1 MKKLLKKTIYI
12 IPLIIAV
19 ALVVGIA
26 TGKLDK
32 GVNKAKHYVEESKE
46 DKGASSSED
55 NFDKTNSDI
64 SSETDDLEPE
74 KEIPAGK
81 INLLEYFTWIGK
93 PKVEVF
99 DPENRIIGERV
110 YGMTKEEEKYSI
122 ELEKKQEEYNKANP
136 IPKELKGILC
146 FNKDR
151 LLDYGES
158 YYIEEIKTTVTYSNF
173 EVRDNFNGLES
184 KYFTEHDIDREE
196 FIKKLDADG
205 KLSNC
210 CYYKYY
216 GGNNGINDVK
226 VENVDYRLVMFDI
239 NLKCDCEWV
248 VEKDVV
254 PWLYYLEE
262 VETGKALTEVTPRIY
277 GETGQ
282 GNGNVDIAYFLP
294 KYLDI
299 VDNMPELDEDPRF
312 YPMRKGDDI
321 TFRVGYIVPV
331 DYMDK
336 AYLIFDKNGN
346 YNTNTTEYSYNTQ
359 NYILMKLIQ

>member
-26 TGKLDK
+26 TGKIDK
-32 GVNKAKHYVEESKE
+32 GVNKAKDYVEESKE

-55 NFDKTNSDI
+55 NSDKTNSDI

-81 INLLEYFTWIGK
+81 INLLEYFTWIDK

-99 DPENRIIGERV
+99 DPENRIIGESV

-122 ELEKKQEEYNKANP
+122 DLLKKQEEYNKANP
-136 IPKELKGILC
+136 IPKELKGMFR

-196 FIKKLDADG
+196 FVKKLDADG

-210 CYYKYY
+210 CYYKYF
-216 GGNNGINDVK
+216 GGPNSINDVK
-226 VENVDYRLVMFDI
+226 VENADYRLVMFDI

-248 VEKDVV
+248 VSTDVV
-254 PWLYYLEE
+254 PSLYYLEE
-262 VETGKALTEVTPRIY
+262 DKSGEVLIGVEPSIY
-277 GETGQ
+277 GGTKD
-282 GNGNVDIAYFLP
+282 GNINITYFLP
-294 KYLDI
+294 KYIDI

-331 DYMDK
+331 DYMEK
-336 AYLIFDKNGN
+336 AYLVYDKNDWPIYTGG
-346 YNTNTTEYSYNTQ
+346 ESSYNTQ